1 MLPVSRRALQM
12 PASPIRK
19 LVPFAEQATRKGI
32 HIHYLN
38 IGQPDI
44 KTPPA
49 ILQAIKDAQMD
60 VLAYSHSAGNYHYR
74 EKLTQYYKRLGI
86 EISADEIIVT
96 TGGSEAILFAMM
108 TCLDPGD
115 EVLIPEPCYA
125 NYLGF
130 AAEAGIQVKPVPSSI
145 ETGFALPDREAFEQA
160 IGPRTR
166 AMLICNPNNPTG
178 HVYSI
183 DELRVV
189 EDICR
194 EHQLFLF
201 SDEAYREF
209 CYEGSHY
216 SALNLSSIRE
226 QVILLDTISKRYSAC
241 GARIGALISHH
252 QEVIASAL
260 KYAQARLS
268 PPTLEQIGAAAALDL
283 PPDYFDATRKTYL
296 QRRNML
302 VQLLNEM
309 PGVFCPMPQGAFYA
323 MARLPVKNADDF
335 CQWMLES
342 FSYEGET
349 VMMAP
354 GAGFY
359 ATPGLGLQE
368 VRIAYVLEESSL
380 IRAMKCLKLALEQYP
395 DRCSR

>member
-1 MLPVSRRALQM
+1 MLPVSQRALQM

-19 LVPFAEQATRKGI
+19 LVPFAEQAARKGI

-49 ILQAIKDAQMD
+49 YLQAIRDARLD
-60 VLAYSHSAGNYHYR
+60 VLAYSHSAGNYAYR
-74 EKLTQYYKRLGI
+74 EKLTRYYQRLGLDV
-86 EISADEIIVT
+86 SPDEIIVT

-108 TCLDPGD
+108 TCLDAGD

-130 AAEAGIQVKPVPSSI
+130 AAEAGIQVKPIPSDI
-145 ETGFALPDREAFEQA
+145 ESGFALPDREAFEQA

-166 AMLICNPNNPTG
+166 AVLICNPNNPTG
-178 HVYSI
+178 HVYTLE
-183 DELRVV
+183 ELRVL

-194 EHQLFLF
+194 KHQLFLF

-209 CYEGSHY
+209 CYEGTHY
-216 SALNLSSIRE
+216 SALSLSSIRD

-252 QEVIASAL
+252 PEVVASAL

-283 PPDYFDATRKTYL
+283 PPDYFEATRQEYK
-296 QRRNML
+296 QRRDTL
-302 VQLLNEM
+302 VKLLNEI

-323 MARLPVKNADDF
+323 MARLPVKNADSF

-359 ATPGLGLQE
+359 ATSGLGQQE
-368 VRIAYVLEESSL
+368 VRIAYVLEEPAL
-380 IRAMKCLKLALEQYP
+380 IRAMHCLKIALEQYP
-395 DRCSR
+395 DRCMP